1 LAKETAF
8 RDATTAAELWQ
19 LLESDAGLQSS
30 DYDEPMVRELRKK
43 LGLIGRGSTQDELTA
58 RNVTIEQFVAAFFDA
73 ARPYVKMWSDLLV
86 LFERAAATAG
96 ETNLRVEYRFDENAL
111 ALDFDLDHFRRAIE
125 TAERVMAR
133 FDLSTSD
140 LPHHLWAVL
149 NALGDEARHDPPAG
163 VVEVDRFHQTTM
175 DRSAPWPA
183 ALPPRRESANPR
195 LDGLLAEAW
204 SVAGIVLDGLR
215 SISHNY
221 ESLKT
226 LPWDDEA
233 STGASGASRR
243 DLRQVQSDF
252 WLPTLIVALTRAANP
267 PIASEEI
274 ADNLDAALAPL
285 RNTDPERS
293 ESRRRLAEFLQLPIW
308 KHRYEL
314 YSNWVCT
321 QIVMALKDC
330 APRVHADHGE
340 IKFSFSGTHLATFD
354 GFTPRLHIWTELRM
368 PLTDPVGKG
377 RENAIQPDITLLAD
391 PITAR
396 RSPLA
401 VECKQY
407 RRPSNKKFADA
418 ITDYGR
424 GHADAQ
430 IVLVDYGPA
439 RSDTVLK
446 YVASEVRPRAT
457 VIGDLH
463 PSAPDQIAAFQAAV
477 RTAVGLR
484 DGTAPR
490 STAAYPGCI
499 TLRWGAE
506 PTDLDLHVQL
516 DFTSHDPTQVYYQQ
530 KGALDEHPFCALD
543 VDCTDGHGPET
554 VTIARWLPA
563 TYTIVVRH
571 YSGDGSL
578 ATSDASVTLDIDG
591 EATQFL
597 CPSDLKGK
605 EWTVCVIDGKTGRFQ
620 QADHSQT

>member
-1 LAKETAF
+1 LAKEAAF

-30 DYDEPMVRELRKK
+30 DYDEPMVGELRKK
-43 LGLIGRGSTQDELTA
+43 LGLIGRRSVEAELAT
-58 RNVTIEQFVAAFFDA
+58 RSITVEQFVAAFFDA

-96 ETNLRVEYRFDENAL
+96 EANLRLEYRFDEKAP
-111 ALDFDLDHFRRAIE
+111 ALDFDLDHFRTAIE

-133 FDLSTSD
+133 FDLSSSE
-140 LPHHLWAVL
+140 LPGQLWGVVY
-149 NALGDEARHDPPAG
+149 ALGNEARQDRVTGEA
-163 VVEVDRFHQTTM
+163 EVDRFAQICH
-175 DRSAPWPA
+175 DRSAPWPT
-183 ALPPRRESANPR
+183 ALPTRRESNLPR

-204 SVAGIVLDGLR
+204 AVAEIALDGLR
-215 SISHNY
+215 SISANY
-221 ESLKT
+221 ESLMA
-226 LPWDDEA
+226 LPWDDE
-233 STGASGASRR
+233 TPTVASGATRGA
-243 DLRQVQSDF
+243 LRQVQGDL
-252 WLPTLIVALTRAANP
+252 WLPAIIVALTRAADP
-267 PIASEEI
+267 SIASEGI
-274 ADNLDAALAPL
+274 ADDLDAALAPL
-285 RNTDPERS
+285 RNADPERS
-293 ESRRRLAEFLQLPIW
+293 EARRRLAEFLQLPIW

-321 QIVMALKDC
+321 QIVTALEDC
-330 APRVHADHGE
+330 APRIHADHGE

-354 GFTPRLHIWTELRM
+354 DFTPRLHIWTELRV

-407 RRPSNKKFADA
+407 RRPSNRKFADA

-430 IVLVDYGPA
+430 IILVDYGPA
-439 RSDTVLK
+439 RSESVLK
-446 YVASEVRPRAT
+446 YVDSEVQPRAA

-463 PSAPDQIAAFQAAV
+463 PSAPDQITAFHAAV

-506 PTDLDLHVQL
+506 PTDLDLYVQL
-516 DFTSHDPTQVYYQQ
+516 DFTSDDPTQVYYKQ

-597 CPSDLKGK
+597 CPPDLIGK
-605 EWTVCVIDGKTGRFQ
+605 EWAVCVIDGKTGRLQ
-620 QADHSQT
+620 